1 MYVAIK
7 PETAE
12 SKYLAIVYASGSC
25 DCCKVN
31 LDKIGDALNQLFD
44 HRPVKGM
51 ILVDNLASI
60 GMSSHRFFIYRNYN
74 SEKGWDTDKLRI
86 VNKRSVDVNAINQL
100 TKIYCSDLSK
110 FAKNAVLSKDQIDQL
125 RHLGETL
132 GIQQPV

>member
-7 PETAE
+7 PEAPN
-12 SKYLAIVYASGSC
+12 SKYLAIVYATGSC

-44 HRPVKGM
+44 GRPVKGS

-74 SEKGWDTDKLRI
+74 SEKGWNTDKLRI
-86 VNKRSVDVNAINQL
+86 INKRSVDIDALNQV
-100 TKIYCSDLSK
+100 TKIYCSDLPK

-125 RHLGETL
+125 RHLGEAL
-132 GIQQPV
+132 GIQQPN